1 MSIRNM
7 IKDQIPGSYYFSFF
21 CHESGPCDDPS
32 HHQSSP
38 PPVFPDSL
46 ALTPHTCHSSH
57 SQLFPVITDYLY
69 HSLPPLCLVALY
81 VYVLV
86 FVVCT
91 PGIHAVYM
99 YPGSCIPVS
108 FPFCFLPCW
117 PFCFLLKYFTCS
129 WTQTSVLQWFLS
141 PLCEIFALSNL
152 LTQSCLHFHTMRQL
166 TSEHT
171 KCKCIITFVWLSVPH
186 TVAYFD
192 AAILSIKTL
201 IYIFCFCCQT
211 AG

>member
-81 VYVLV
+81 AYVLV

-91 PGIHAVYM
+91 LGIQALCCRLYVSRFLYT
-99 YPGSCIPVS
+99 SLIPVL
-108 FPFCFLPCW
+108 FFALLA
-117 PFCFLLKYFTCS
+117 FLLFIKVFHLQLDPDLCFTVISLTALWNLCIEQFTDTILFTFS
-129 WTQTSVLQWFLS
+129 HDEAAHFWTYK
-141 PLCEIFALSNL
+141 
-152 LTQSCLHFHTMRQL
+152 M
-166 TSEHT
+166 
-171 KCKCIITFVWLSVPH
+171 
-186 TVAYFD
+186 
-192 AAILSIKTL
+192 
-201 IYIFCFCCQT
+201 
-211 AG
+211 